1 MKKAAPYLL
10 SLFLLMCANVAIA
23 VNPSVENEADSTIV
37 EAKKK
42 SNLSYRYTLFDF
54 LQPFIN
60 EEKSLP

>member
-10 SLFLLMCANVAIA
+10 SLFLLMCANVALA
-23 VNPSVENEADSTIV
+23 VNPSEEKAAEPTKVEG
-37 EAKKK
+37 KKNNNFGY
-42 SNLSYRYTLFDF
+42 SFTLFDF